1 MRSIFIIFVLALT
14 LSACQALPL
23 QVYSFEV
30 SSGDVLFQ
38 DDFSDPGSGWERIAD
53 RTVGVLDY
61 ADGAYGISVA
71 APYEMLWASPDLEFE
86 DVRVEVDV
94 TNLNEPRD
102 DDFGVLCRAVDKDNF
117 YFAVI
122 SSDGY
127 YGIGKVKNGVQ
138 RLIDTPAM
146 LPSEAIQRGKAVNH
160 LRLDCIADEISLW
173 VNNAILH
180 TVEDADF
187 RSGDVGL
194 LAGTFDRP
202 GTRVLFDNFTVIK
215 P

>member
-1 MRSIFIIFVLALT
+1 MRSTFIPFVLALT
-14 LSACQALPL
+14 LSACQGLPL
-23 QVYSFEV
+23 NVYSFDV

-38 DDFSDPGSGWERIAD
+38 DDFSDPASGWKRIAD
-53 RTVGVLDY
+53 ESIGVLDY
-61 ADGAYGISVA
+61 TDGSYGIVIA
-71 APYEMLWASPDLEFE
+71 APYQMLWASPQLEFE

-102 DDFGVLCRAVDKDNF
+102 DDFGVVCRAKDKDNF

-138 RLIDTPAM
+138 RLVDIPAM
-146 LPSEAIQRGKAVNH
+146 LPSEDIKQGTAVNH
-160 LRLDCIADEISLW
+160 LRVDCIAEEISLW
-173 VNNAILH
+173 VNNVLLH
-180 TVEDADF
+180 TVVEEDF

-194 LAGTFDRP
+194 LAGTFDKP